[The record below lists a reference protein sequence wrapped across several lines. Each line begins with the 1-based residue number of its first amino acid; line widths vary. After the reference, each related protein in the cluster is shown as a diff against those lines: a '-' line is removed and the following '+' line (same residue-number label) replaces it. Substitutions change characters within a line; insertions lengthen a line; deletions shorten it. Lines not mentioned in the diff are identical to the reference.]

1 MVNECVC
8 CGARVELISRRPLQG
23 LLMRMFVSARTNAVL
38 SDAGWICNG
47 CRMLF
52 FKWKNKPEFADAFAR
67 FEETVNDVEMVNKNY
82 I

>member
-1 MVNECVC
+1 
-8 CGARVELISRRPLQG
+8 
-23 LLMRMFVSARTNAVL
+23 MFVSARTNAVL